1 MLLLPLALLLGGMPT
16 ITMPTITMGI
26 LVAAAG
32 SPFDRQLVSH
42 RQEGTT
48 LADPGPELHCG
59 SVSQRVE
66 AGRLDEEGSGPGNR
80 SI

>member
-16 ITMPTITMGI
+16 ITRMEI
-26 LVAAAG
+26 LVAAAD

-48 LADPGPELHCG
+48 LADPGPELHCD